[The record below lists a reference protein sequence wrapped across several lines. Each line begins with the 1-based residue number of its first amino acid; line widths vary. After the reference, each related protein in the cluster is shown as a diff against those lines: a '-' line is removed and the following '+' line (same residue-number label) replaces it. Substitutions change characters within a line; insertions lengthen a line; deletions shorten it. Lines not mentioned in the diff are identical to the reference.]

1 MIKLLKEKYGKWEIH
16 MMFKFTEED
25 IEAIEDYRENS
36 KLMINQLLINNGEL
50 DVVLLRDKT
59 EDMQPF
65 SYDRESVR
73 IALEKLIKMYEIM
86 LKYFYSKDRKPWSLA
101 YNTTVAETERLKNEI
116 YIDYFLH
123 ATSKQEDVES
133 YIETEMPAIMNF
145 VGDVDVPYLNIDE
158 ALGIETEMPEILI
171 APFTK
176 IKEFKDIKLIKLDD
190 GRRLPIYSVNLEK
203 QDLQELTEQ
212 EKDAVYN
219 YILTSADVVNQK
231 LKECAE
237 YEKSTFVNNE
247 SIRKLEQLLSKYEA
261 DIKKKIEFQDYT
273 EIEKEADDADI
284 ARINREL
291 EDLRDSSSNIYEEKK
306 MAIDFITK
314 WKKNVSVYVMA
325 EFKELELRYYAEQ
338 NVKEESQADK
348 MKKLEEEAKEKQSK
362 LEEETL
368 EEIAKSVNREC
379 EDNITTVKR
388 LLEDIRKLISR
399 QQNHA
404 KIAGNIGA
412 NYSALNNA
420 FEMKKSAESLLSQ
433 VTDIKEKAKEL
444 CETEEDRDILTNELL
459 EISKVSIQIGTLLN
473 YLNNPKSSVGKV
485 KLTRFEEM
493 TIIEE
498 NELKRGIA
506 ETILNVR
513 GEAELKKLKDDLEV
527 LEERGAFQ
535 RFIGFFTGANKL
547 DEAKEEQIE
556 IMQKA
561 IRKTLS
567 QKMSLVYNYS
577 IHELVAEIEMF
588 LNDNEDDE
596 LVEEDMY
603 ILENMENEL
612 RRNFIISDSKVQE
625 IIEQRENRNLPVEVK
640 RITKRELIEI
650 ETYRF
655 LNKYGYDKSNN
666 EQVAEYKD
674 TMQSEI
680 AKIVEYIRSSKIL
693 N

>member
-1 MIKLLKEKYGKWEIH
+1 

-25 IEAIEDYRENS
+25 IEIIEDYRENS
-36 KLMINQLLINNGEL
+36 KLMVNQLLINNGEL
-50 DVVLLRDKT
+50 DVALLRDKT

-73 IALEKLIKMYEIM
+73 IALEKLIRIYEIM
-86 LKYFYSKDRKPWSLA
+86 LKYFYAKERKPWTLA
-101 YNTTVAETERLKNEI
+101 YNTTVSETERLKNEI

-123 ATSKQEDVES
+123 ATSKQEDVEA
-133 YIETEMPAIMNF
+133 YIETELPAIMNF

-158 ALGIETEMPEILI
+158 VLEIETDMPEMLI

-176 IKEFKDIKLIKLDD
+176 IKDFKDIKLIKLDD
-190 GRRLPIYSVNLEK
+190 GRRLPIYSITLEK

-219 YILTSADVVNQK
+219 YILTSADVVDQK
-231 LKECAE
+231 LKECADYDKNNFE
-237 YEKSTFVNNE
+237 NNE
-247 SIRKLEQLLSKYEA
+247 NIRKLEQLLAKYEA

-284 ARINREL
+284 ARIKMEL
-291 EDLRDSSSNIYEEKK
+291 DDLRDSNSNIFEEKK

-325 EFKELELRYYAEQ
+325 EFKELELKYEAVSS
-338 NVKEESQADK
+338 VKKETKENK
-348 MKKLEEEAKEKQSK
+348 MKKLEEQAKERQAK

-368 EEIAKSVNREC
+368 EEIAKSVNKEC
-379 EDNITTVKR
+379 DENIVLVKR
-388 LLEDIRKLISR
+388 LLEDIKKLINR
-399 QQNHA
+399 QQNYA

-420 FEMKKSAESLLSQ
+420 FEMKKSAQSLLSQ
-433 VTDIKEKAKEL
+433 VTDIKDKAKEL
-444 CETEEDRDILTNELL
+444 CDTQEDREVLTEALL
-459 EISKVSIQIGTLLN
+459 EISKISIQVGTLLN
-473 YLNNPKSSVGKV
+473 YLNNPRSSVGKV
-485 KLTRFEEM
+485 KITRFEEM

-527 LEERGAFQ
+527 LEEKGAFQ

-588 LNDNEDDE
+588 INDNEDDE

-655 LNKYGYDKSNN
+655 LNKYGYDRASD
-666 EQVAEYKD
+666 EQEPEYAD

>member
-1 MIKLLKEKYGKWEIH
+1 

-25 IEAIEDYRENS
+25 IEIIEDYRENS
-36 KLMINQLLINNGEL
+36 KLMVNQLLINNGEL
-50 DVVLLRDKT
+50 DVALLRDKT

-73 IALEKLIKMYEIM
+73 IALEKLIRIYEIM
-86 LKYFYSKDRKPWSLA
+86 LKYFYSKERKPWTLA
-101 YNTTVAETERLKNEI
+101 YNTTVAETDRLKNEI

-123 ATSKQEDVES
+123 ATSKQEDVEA
-133 YIETEMPAIMNF
+133 YIETELPAIMNF

-158 ALGIETEMPEILI
+158 VLNIETDMPEMLI

-176 IKEFKDIKLIKLDD
+176 IKDFKDVKLIKLDD
-190 GRRLPIYSVNLEK
+190 GRRLPIYSITLEK

-231 LKECAE
+231 LKECVE
-237 YEKSTFVNNE
+237 YDKSNFENNE
-247 SIRKLEQLLSKYEA
+247 NARKLEQLLAKYEA

-284 ARINREL
+284 ARIKMEL
-291 EDLRDSSSNIYEEKK
+291 EDLRDSSSNIFEEKK

-325 EFKELELRYYAEQ
+325 EFKELELKYEAASS
-338 NVKEESQADK
+338 VKQETQENK
-348 MKKLEEEAKEKQSK
+348 MKRLEEQAKERQAK

-368 EEIAKSVNREC
+368 EEIAKSVNKEC
-379 EDNITTVKR
+379 DENIVTVKR
-388 LLEDIRKLISR
+388 LLEDIKKLINR
-399 QQNHA
+399 QQNYA

-420 FEMKKSAESLLSQ
+420 FEMKKSAQSLLSQ
-433 VTDIKEKAKEL
+433 VTDIKDKAKEL
-444 CETEEDRDILTNELL
+444 CETEEDREVLTEALL
-459 EISKVSIQIGTLLN
+459 EISKVSIQVGTLLN
-473 YLNNPKSSVGKV
+473 YLNNPRSSVGKV
-485 KLTRFEEM
+485 KITRFEEM

-527 LEERGAFQ
+527 LEEKGAFQ

-655 LNKYGYDKSNN
+655 LNKYGYDKS
-666 EQVAEYKD
+666 EDKEPAEYVD

-680 AKIVEYIRSSKIL
+680 SKIVEYIRTTKIL

>member
-1 MIKLLKEKYGKWEIH
+1 

-25 IEAIEDYRENS
+25 IEIIEDYRENS
-36 KLMINQLLINNGEL
+36 KLMVNQLLINNGEL
-50 DVVLLRDKT
+50 DVALLRDKT

-73 IALEKLIKMYEIM
+73 IALEKLIRIYEIM
-86 LKYFYSKDRKPWSLA
+86 LKYFYAKERKPWTLA
-101 YNTTVAETERLKNEI
+101 YNTTVSETERLKNEI

-123 ATSKQEDVES
+123 ATSKQEDVEA
-133 YIETEMPAIMNF
+133 YIETELPAIMNF

-158 ALGIETEMPEILI
+158 VLEIETDMPEMLI

-176 IKEFKDIKLIKLDD
+176 IKDFKDIKLIKLDD
-190 GRRLPIYSVNLEK
+190 GRRLPIYSITLEK

-219 YILTSADVVNQK
+219 YILTSADVVDQK
-231 LKECAE
+231 LKECADYDKNNFE
-237 YEKSTFVNNE
+237 NNE
-247 SIRKLEQLLSKYEA
+247 NIRKLEQLLAKYEA

-284 ARINREL
+284 ARIKMEL
-291 EDLRDSSSNIYEEKK
+291 DDLRDSNSNIFEEKK

-325 EFKELELRYYAEQ
+325 EFKELELKYEAVSS
-338 NVKEESQADK
+338 VKKETQENK
-348 MKKLEEEAKEKQSK
+348 MKKLEEQAKERQAK

-368 EEIAKSVNREC
+368 EEIAKSVNKEC
-379 EDNITTVKR
+379 DENIVLVKR
-388 LLEDIRKLISR
+388 LLEDIKKLINR
-399 QQNHA
+399 QQNYA

-420 FEMKKSAESLLSQ
+420 FEMKKSAQSLLSQ
-433 VTDIKEKAKEL
+433 VTDIKDKAKEL
-444 CETEEDRDILTNELL
+444 CDTQEDREALTEALL
-459 EISKVSIQIGTLLN
+459 EISKISIQVGTLLN
-473 YLNNPKSSVGKV
+473 YLNNPRSSVGKV
-485 KLTRFEEM
+485 KITRFEEM

-527 LEERGAFQ
+527 LEEKGAFQ

-588 LNDNEDDE
+588 INDNEDDE

-655 LNKYGYDKSNN
+655 LNKYGYDRASD
-666 EQVAEYKD
+666 EQEPEYAD

>member
-1 MIKLLKEKYGKWEIH
+1 

-25 IEAIEDYRENS
+25 IEIIEDYRENS
-36 KLMINQLLINNGEL
+36 KLMVNQLLINNGEL
-50 DVVLLRDKT
+50 DVALLRDKT

-73 IALEKLIKMYEIM
+73 VALEKLIRIYEIM
-86 LKYFYSKDRKPWSLA
+86 LKYFYAKERKPWTLA
-101 YNTTVAETERLKNEI
+101 YNTTVSETERLKNEI

-123 ATSKQEDVES
+123 ATSKQEDVEA
-133 YIETEMPAIMNF
+133 YIETELPAIMNF

-158 ALGIETEMPEILI
+158 VLEIETDMPEMLI

-176 IKEFKDIKLIKLDD
+176 IKDFKDIKLIKLDD
-190 GRRLPIYSVNLEK
+190 GRRLPIYSITLEK

-219 YILTSADVVNQK
+219 YILTSADVVDQK
-231 LKECAE
+231 LKECADYDKNNFE
-237 YEKSTFVNNE
+237 NNE
-247 SIRKLEQLLSKYEA
+247 NIRKLEQLLAKYEA

-284 ARINREL
+284 ARIKMEL
-291 EDLRDSSSNIYEEKK
+291 DDLRDSNSNIFEEKK

-325 EFKELELRYYAEQ
+325 EFKELELKYEAVSS
-338 NVKEESQADK
+338 VKKETKENK
-348 MKKLEEEAKEKQSK
+348 MKKLEEQAKERQAK

-368 EEIAKSVNREC
+368 EEIAKSVNKEC
-379 EDNITTVKR
+379 DENIVLVKR
-388 LLEDIRKLISR
+388 LLEDIKKLINR
-399 QQNHA
+399 QQNYA

-420 FEMKKSAESLLSQ
+420 FEMKKSAQSLLSQ
-433 VTDIKEKAKEL
+433 VTDIKDKAKEL
-444 CETEEDRDILTNELL
+444 CDTQEDREALTEALL
-459 EISKVSIQIGTLLN
+459 EISKISIQVGTLLN
-473 YLNNPKSSVGKV
+473 YLNNPRSSVGKV
-485 KLTRFEEM
+485 KITRFEEM

-527 LEERGAFQ
+527 LEEKGAFQ

-588 LNDNEDDE
+588 INDNEDDE

-655 LNKYGYDKSNN
+655 LNKYGYDRASD
-666 EQVAEYKD
+666 EQEPEYAD

>member
-1 MIKLLKEKYGKWEIH
+1 

-25 IEAIEDYRENS
+25 MEIIEDYRENS
-36 KLMINQLLINNGEL
+36 KLMVNQLLINNGEL
-50 DVVLLRDKT
+50 DVALLRDKT

-73 IALEKLIKMYEIM
+73 IALEKLIRIYEIM
-86 LKYFYSKDRKPWSLA
+86 LKYFYSKERKPWTLA
-101 YNTTVAETERLKNEI
+101 YNTTVAETDRLKNEI

-123 ATSKQEDVES
+123 ATSKQEDVEA
-133 YIETEMPAIMNF
+133 YIETELPAIMNF

-158 ALGIETEMPEILI
+158 VLNIETDMPEMLI

-176 IKEFKDIKLIKLDD
+176 IKDFKDVKLIKLDD
-190 GRRLPIYSVNLEK
+190 GRRLPIYSITLEK

-231 LKECAE
+231 LKECVE
-237 YEKSTFVNNE
+237 YDKSNFENNE
-247 SIRKLEQLLSKYEA
+247 NVRKLEQLLAKYEA

-284 ARINREL
+284 ARIKMEL
-291 EDLRDSSSNIYEEKK
+291 DDLRDSSSNIFEEKK

-325 EFKELELRYYAEQ
+325 EFKELELKYEAASSEK
-338 NVKEESQADK
+338 KETQENK
-348 MKKLEEEAKEKQSK
+348 MKRLEEQAKERQAK

-368 EEIAKSVNREC
+368 EEIAKSVNKEC
-379 EDNITTVKR
+379 DENIVTVKR
-388 LLEDIRKLISR
+388 LLEDIKKLINR
-399 QQNHA
+399 QQNYA

-420 FEMKKSAESLLSQ
+420 FEMKKSAQSLLSQ
-433 VTDIKEKAKEL
+433 VTDIKDKAKEL
-444 CETEEDRDILTNELL
+444 CETEEDREVLTEALL
-459 EISKVSIQIGTLLN
+459 EISKISIQVGTLLN
-473 YLNNPKSSVGKV
+473 YLNNPRSSVGKV
-485 KLTRFEEM
+485 KITRFEEM

-527 LEERGAFQ
+527 LEEKGAFQ

-588 LNDNEDDE
+588 INDNEDDE

-655 LNKYGYDKSNN
+655 LNKYGYDKS
-666 EQVAEYKD
+666 EDKEPAEYVD

-680 AKIVEYIRSSKIL
+680 SKIVEYIRTTKIL